1 MRSQWNT
8 WRERIVSCLTALAPD
23 ADPAEID
30 RMLTVATPPGSD
42 KGDIAFPMFPYA
54 RLLRNAPARI
64 AARVADAV
72 EPVGGRAVADG
83 PYVNVFLERGAL
95 AVRAVQAALDSGA
108 SWGDTRR
115 LADARVMIEFS
126 SPNTNKPLHLG
137 HLRNDSLGESVARL
151 LAAAGARVHRV
162 NIVNDR
168 GVHICRSMLAYR
180 QFGNGATPEST
191 GKKPDHFVGDYYV
204 RYAAWEREQPE
215 VARQAQAM
223 LRDWEAGDPQTVAL
237 WKTMNG
243 WATAGIQATYR
254 RTGIAFDRIYYESE
268 TYKLG
273 AKIVLEGLDRGLFY
287 RDERDTVWCD
297 LTDVGLDKKV
307 LLRGDGTSLYLTQDL
322 GTAVQRYEDWPFDR
336 MIYVVGSEQRY
347 HFKVLFEVLG
357 RLGVAF
363 AGHVEHL
370 SYGMVNLTDGRMK
383 SREGTVVDADDL
395 IDRLAALAREAIVTK
410 ERDAA
415 LADVHATC
423 EAIALGALHYYLLQH
438 NPGKDMVF
446 DPAQSLAFNG
456 NTGPYLQYLGARV
469 SSMLRKHAAPDR
481 VDSAP
486 IATEEE
492 WLLVRSL
499 ADYPDAVAD
508 AALAANPAALC
519 TYLYESA
526 RVFSRLYHDH
536 PIAVAADPEQRAF
549 RLALSKAVMNM
560 VRHGLDLL
568 NIPFLE
574 SM

>member
-23 ADPAEID
+23 VGRAELD
-30 RMLTVATPPGSD
+30 GALTVATPPSSD

-54 RLLRNAPARI
+54 RLLRTAPARI

-72 EPVGGRAVADG
+72 EPLGGRAVADG
-83 PYVNVFLERGAL
+83 AYVNVFLDRGTL
-95 AVRAVQAALDSGA
+95 AVRAVRTALDSGA
-108 SWGDTRR
+108 SWGDTQR
-115 LADARVMIEFS
+115 LAGARVMIEFS

-151 LAAAGARVHRV
+151 LTAAGARVYRV

-204 RYAAWEREQPE
+204 RYAQWEREQPE

-243 WATAGIQATYR
+243 WATTGIQATYR

-273 AKIVLEGLDRGLFY
+273 AKIVLEGLERGLFY
-287 RDERDTVWCD
+287 RDEQDTVWCD
-297 LTDVGLDKKV
+297 LTDVDLDKKV

-322 GTAVQRYEDWPFDR
+322 GTAVQRYADWPFDR

-357 RLGVAF
+357 RLGVPF

-395 IDRLAALAREAIVTK
+395 IDRLATLAREAIVAK
-410 ERDAA
+410 NRDTA
-415 LADVHATC
+415 LTDVHATC

-438 NPGKDMVF
+438 NPSKDMIF
-446 DPAQSLAFNG
+446 DPVESLAFNG

-486 IATEEE
+486 IETEEE
-492 WLLVRSL
+492 WVLVRYL

-519 TYLYESA
+519 SYLYESA
-526 RVFSRLYHDH
+526 RVFSRLYHDY
-536 PIAVAADPEQRAF
+536 PIAVAGDPIQRAF

-560 VRHGLDLL
+560 VRHGLNLL

-574 SM
+574 AM